1 MDYNSPLFRFLAPKV
16 MPLLSSFPLHPR
28 LLQTLDALGLH
39 EATPIQQQAIPVALE
54 RRDLIASAETGSGK
68 TFAFLLPTLD
78 HLLNTP
84 APDSG
89 TRVLILV
96 PTRELA
102 HQILTQGQKLTSG
115 TRLQI
120 GLITGGESFK
130 FQRALFRKNP
140 EIIVATPGRLLE
152 HQEQGTPDFSDLEVL
167 ILDEADRMLDMGF
180 SEDVLSI
187 TGQCSRTR
195 QTLLFSATLSHRG
208 LKGMT
213 DTLLRDPATIS
224 LSTVR
229 DRHAN
234 ITQQIIPADDKIHKQ
249 GLLSWLLQ
257 HESYAKALVFTN
269 TRLQADALGP
279 ELRKQGLRAGVLH
292 GDMSQDERNQM
303 MAFLRQG
310 TVKILVA
317 TDVAARG
324 LDIKGV
330 DLVINFDMARSGKD
344 YVHRIGRTGRAGKQG
359 LAISL
364 ITHQEWNLMTGIER
378 YLKHEFERRTI
389 REIAGKYRGPK
400 KLKSSGKAAGGKK
413 KPVTD
418 RVERDH
424 AKKPKQRL
432 RDRKNIG
439 KRRQPSGSGSTNTPR
454 EAGHKPLT
462 RKAAK
467 PAKPD

>member
-1 MDYNSPLFRFLAPKV
+1 V
-16 MPLLSSFPLHPR
+16 IPLLSSFPLHPS
-28 LLQTLDALGLH
+28 LLQTLDALGLS
-39 EATPIQQQAIPVALE
+39 EATPIQRQAIPLVLE

-78 HLLNTP
+78 HLLNSS
-84 APDSG
+84 APESG

-102 HQILTQGQKLTSG
+102 HQILKQGEKLIGG

-130 FQRALFRKNP
+130 YQRALFRKNP

-152 HQEQGTPDFSDLEVL
+152 HLEQGTPDFKDLEVL

-180 SEDVLSI
+180 SEDVLKI
-187 TGQCSRTR
+187 TGQCSSAR

-208 LKGMT
+208 LKEMI
-213 DTLLRDPATIS
+213 DTLLRDPAVVT

-229 DRHAN
+229 DRHGN
-234 ITQQIIPADDKIHKQ
+234 ITQQIIPADDKIHKKAQ
-249 GLLSWLLQ
+249 LTWLLQ
-257 HESYAKALVFTN
+257 HEEYDKALVFTN

-279 ELRKQGLRAGVLH
+279 ELRKQGLRVGVLH
-292 GDMSQDERNQM
+292 GDMTQDERNQVM
-303 MAFLRQG
+303 VFLRQG
-310 TVKILVA
+310 TIKILVA

-364 ITHQEWNLMTGIER
+364 ITHQEWNLMSGIER

-389 REIAGKYRGPK
+389 KEIAGKYRGPR
-400 KLKSSGKAAGGKK
+400 KLKSSGKAAGGKHK
-413 KPVTD
+413 KATAQD
-418 RVERDH
+418 DKIE

-439 KRRQPSGSGSTNTPR
+439 KRRQPSDAAATNAPR

-462 RKAAK
+462 RKSEK
-467 PAKPD
+467 PATPG